1 MEVHIIHFQNAMNTT
16 VRVGVLFVLAI
27 VAIGVIYRVLIAY
40 HGMSVTSWWRSFWH
54 NVEVGGKAT
63 SLHQVGLAW
72 DVLPVT
78 PANEARLKSW
88 GLTVVNEGDHLHAQ
102 IGI

>member
-1 MEVHIIHFQNAMNTT
+1 MVTVT
-16 VRVGVLFVLAI
+16 VRVGVFFVLAI
-27 VAIGVIYRVLIAY
+27 VAIGVIYRILIAY
-40 HGMSVTSWWRSFWH
+40 NGMTVTSWWRSFWH

-72 DVLPVT
+72 DCIPVN
-78 PANEARLKSW
+78 AENEHRLKSL

-102 IGI
+102 VPI